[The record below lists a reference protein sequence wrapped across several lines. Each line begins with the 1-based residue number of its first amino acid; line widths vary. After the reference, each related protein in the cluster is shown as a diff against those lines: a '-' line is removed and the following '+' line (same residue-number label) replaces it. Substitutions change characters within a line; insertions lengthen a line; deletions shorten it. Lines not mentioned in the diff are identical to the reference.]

1 MVGANRTRYH
11 SHPKRVSY
19 HLDLYHLLLL
29 NYYIIKIYLKYSW
42 AGAAQQKN
50 IYFKKRTTILYLK

>member
-42 AGAAQQKN
+42 AGAA
-50 IYFKKRTTILYLK
+50 KKYLF